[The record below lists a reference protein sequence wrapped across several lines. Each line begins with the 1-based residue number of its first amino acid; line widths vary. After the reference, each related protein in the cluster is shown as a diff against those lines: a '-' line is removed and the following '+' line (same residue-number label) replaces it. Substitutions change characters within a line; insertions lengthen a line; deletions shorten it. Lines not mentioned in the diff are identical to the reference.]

1 MLADYYNYNINDF
14 VQLYSSLCSPP
25 RATSQTFKS
34 SLIRIEKIYESKLE
48 KLNLK
53 FINNP
58 LEVISLLKEQNYSE
72 NTIYSTISTIG
83 KIIRLVDAPL
93 NIINKIRDI
102 LSKLRN
108 SNKEEE
114 IKQQKTLKEKINWI
128 SYSQMISKCNEIL
141 PEMLEFKNAY
151 EFRAYMFLNLFLR
164 QPPVRLGNYLN
175 CLIMFNLTEEMINIL
190 PNINNYLLIN
200 KTQQAEQSDKQTS
213 EAVSSQQSSYTF
225 IFNNYK
231 TSKHYGQKRQKITDE
246 TMIKILDKYIFYFNR
261 ESKNNKY
268 FLDNGKSK
276 SMSQTNASK
285 LLLTITEKLFKKS
298 FSCDLLRHIYIT
310 EFLNENPQLKTKIE
324 IASQMDHSFFQQN
337 LYQKF

>member
-1 MLADYYNYNINDF
+1 MNIEDNF
-14 VQLYSSLCSPP
+14 NNIFC
-25 RATSQTFKS
+25 
-34 SLIRIEKIYESKLE
+34 
-48 KLNLK
+48 NL
-53 FINNP
+53 P
-58 LEVISLLKEQNYSE
+58 Y
-72 NTIYSTISTIG
+72 
-83 KIIRLVDAPL
+83 D
-93 NIINKIRDI
+93 
-102 LSKLRN
+102 
-108 SNKEEE
+108 
-114 IKQQKTLKEKINWI
+114 
-128 SYSQMISKCNEIL
+128 
-141 PEMLEFKNAY
+141 
-151 EFRAYMFLNLFLR
+151 
-164 QPPVRLGNYLN
+164 YLN
-175 CLIMFNLTEEMINIL
+175 CLIMFNLTEEMVNIL
-190 PNINNYLLIN
+190 PDINNYLLIN
-200 KTQQAEQSDKQTS
+200 NTQQAEQS
-213 EAVSSQQSSYTF
+213 EQSSYTF